1 MCRASDPPEQARHRP
16 SSSASPVKV
25 WASAGFLYEDPSVSG
40 VLMTEN
46 DVQRFRSEA
55 KECRRLAEQATSRID
70 KQAWLR
76 LAEDWIKLA
85 ARRDARLVDG
95 ERIKLPTSPD
105 ERGHQLRRP

>member
-1 MCRASDPPEQARHRP
+1 
-16 SSSASPVKV
+16 
-25 WASAGFLYEDPSVSG
+25 
-40 VLMTEN
+40 MTEN

-85 ARRDARLVDG
+85 EETEKRRSAGGR
-95 ERIKLPTSPD
+95 
-105 ERGHQLRRP
+105 

>member
-25 WASAGFLYEDPSVSG
+25 WALAGFLYEDPTVSG

-85 ARRDARLVDG
+85 EETEKRRSAGGR
-95 ERIKLPTSPD
+95 
-105 ERGHQLRRP
+105 

>member
-1 MCRASDPPEQARHRP
+1 M
-16 SSSASPVKV
+16 KV

-55 KECRRLAEQATSRID
+55 KECRRLAEQATSPID

-85 ARRDARLVDG
+85 EETEKRRSAGGR
-95 ERIKLPTSPD
+95 
-105 ERGHQLRRP
+105 

>member
-1 MCRASDPPEQARHRP
+1 M
-16 SSSASPVKV
+16 KV
-25 WASAGFLYEDPSVSG
+25 WAAAGFLYEDPSVSG

-85 ARRDARLVDG
+85 EETEKRRSAGGR
-95 ERIKLPTSPD
+95 
-105 ERGHQLRRP
+105 

>member
-1 MCRASDPPEQARHRP
+1 
-16 SSSASPVKV
+16 VKV
-25 WASAGFLYEDPSVSG
+25 WASAGFLYDDPSVSG

-55 KECRRLAEQATSRID
+55 KGCHRLAEQATSPID

-85 ARRDARLVDG
+85 
-95 ERIKLPTSPD
+95 EETEK
-105 ERGHQLRRP
+105 RRPAGGR

>member
-1 MCRASDPPEQARHRP
+1 MCQASDPPEQARHRP

-55 KECRRLAEQATSRID
+55 KECRRLAEQATNPID

-85 ARRDARLVDG
+85 EETEERRTAGGR
-95 ERIKLPTSPD
+95 
-105 ERGHQLRRP
+105 